1 MKLDSEEF
9 LRHCADTYY
18 RGEGYVPVGV
28 PVLDTRAFYDVLR
41 SGGWAPQWSRV
52 YSGLWVP
59 AWMQPLLRV
68 AADGAEAP
76 DPSRVEL
83 LVREVARALWR
94 PASDATIQAVLAA
107 VGWPPAWRVRH
118 PLELDILTTLD
129 GPAAIRACLE
139 SRGVRVVV
147 PPPSPP
153 RCCPCAT
160 TETAVLCERA
170 GCGRTVPARPTRRAA
185 FAGLCKH
192 CRHNV
197 YVRVRNGL
205 SADLDTARAW
215 LRANAAL
222 PTIRPWPPGWIAC
235 RRSGCPSGTA
245 PPREAGYPP
254 KPELVGFCAPCR
266 THAWQRVQSG
276 RSASTRDAAQ
286 WLDTHPKRPQ
296 RHARAPQ
303 TTPASASETHP
314 PPEAP

>member
-1 MKLDSEEF
+1 M
-9 LRHCADTYY
+9 
-18 RGEGYVPVGV
+18 
-28 PVLDTRAFYDVLR
+28 
-41 SGGWAPQWSRV
+41 
-52 YSGLWVP
+52 
-59 AWMQPLLRV
+59 
-68 AADGAEAP
+68 
-76 DPSRVEL
+76 
-83 LVREVARALWR
+83 
-94 PASDATIQAVLAA
+94 
-107 VGWPPAWRVRH
+107 
-118 PLELDILTTLD
+118 
-129 GPAAIRACLE
+129 
-139 SRGVRVVV
+139 
-147 PPPSPP
+147 
-153 RCCPCAT
+153 
-160 TETAVLCERA
+160 LCERE
-170 GCGRTVPARPTRRAA
+170 GCGRTVPARPARRAA

-192 CRHNV
+192 CRHNA

-205 SADLDTARAW
+205 SADLDTASAW

-303 TTPASASETHP
+303 TTPASASETRPPARGPVAPRVWPFCAALSSRVRRAPGLVSHP
-314 PPEAP
+314 PAKPEHRTPANAPLPNRPLDTRRTHEC